1 MGKPQKEFCDQFKT
15 AFEDRFGKADWMGGQ
30 LAANMIAPVAAKHL
44 RTDGLIKNN
53 ERIELGD
60 LRVTHHDFDVMV
72 EYESGCAS
80 AYNILKHWAYLRGDL
95 SVKPKRPTLLCCFCD
110 WWSYGAVRDVC
121 QWTINMMESDPLVR
135 VKVRM
140 FNHGHRSNDPN
151 ALQRCINEAM
161 DWISSQIA

>member
-1 MGKPQKEFCDQFKT
+1 MGKQQNDFCDQFKA
-15 AFEDRFGKADWMGGQ
+15 AFEKRFGRVVWQGGQ
-30 LAANMIAPVAAKHL
+30 LSANMIAPVTASHL
-44 RTDGLIKNN
+44 RRDGLAKGT

-60 LRVTHHDFDVMV
+60 LRTTFRDHEIMI

-95 SVKPKRPTLLCCFCD
+95 TIKPQHRTLLCCFCD

-121 QWTINMMESDPLVR
+121 QWTMTMMEDDPRTR

-140 FNHGHRSNDPN
+140 FDHAFRTKAIDASATAIKE
-151 ALQRCINEAM
+151 AL
-161 DWISSQIA
+161 DWISKEIT